1 MIFQEDK
8 NRVRQEFSDFPS
20 IFFVSAKESIGLIP
34 LMEHLRV
41 EYDEYLEIQKNRVKE
56 RRFEFIES

>member
-1 MIFQEDK
+1 
-8 NRVRQEFSDFPS
+8 
-20 IFFVSAKESIGLIP
+20 VSAKESIGLIP